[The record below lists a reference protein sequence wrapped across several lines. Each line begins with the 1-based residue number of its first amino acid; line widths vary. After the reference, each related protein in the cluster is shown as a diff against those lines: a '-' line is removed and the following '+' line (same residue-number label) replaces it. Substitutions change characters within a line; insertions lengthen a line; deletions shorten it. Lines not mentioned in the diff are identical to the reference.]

1 MGGEV
6 IEIPLIYSNSK
17 NTWNLNIK
25 EISKHIKDVKAIYIN
40 SPNNPSG
47 WMMNTEEQM
56 EILELCRKN
65 KIWIISDEVYERIIY
80 DRSVA
85 PSFLDLANENDLLM
99 VVNSF
104 SKSWAMTGWRL
115 GWIVVPEGLLN
126 IFEKLN
132 EFNVA
137 SPSSPAQY
145 ACLLY
150 TSAAADE

>member
-1 MGGEV
+1 MHYASLAKLHEMHRNYGREV

-25 EISKHIKDVKAIYIN
+25 EISKYIKDVKAIYIN
-40 SPNNPSG
+40 SPNNPTG

-85 PSFLDLANENDLLM
+85 PHF
-99 VVNSF
+99 
-104 SKSWAMTGWRL
+104 
-115 GWIVVPEGLLN
+115 
-126 IFEKLN
+126 
-132 EFNVA
+132 
-137 SPSSPAQY
+137 
-145 ACLLY
+145 
-150 TSAAADE
+150 